1 MTPTLT
7 RTFCSLGAI
16 TAMALMLLARTA
28 DPVRAYAS
36 STEAPDAHPVMA
48 AVPDT
53 AATAIEDLAAW
64 PIAATR

>member
-1 MTPTLT
+1 MTPTRT

-16 TAMALMLLARTA
+16 TAMALMLLARTV
-28 DPVRAYAS
+28 DPVRPYAS
-36 STEAPDAHPVMA
+36 STEAPDAHPVVA
-48 AVPDT
+48 AVSDT

>member
-16 TAMALMLLARTA
+16 TAIGLMLLARTV
-28 DPVRAYAS
+28 DPVRPYAS
-36 STEAPDAHPVMA
+36 STEAPDPHPVVA

-53 AATAIEDLAAW
+53 AAIAIEDLAAW